1 MKNFDGILFDIDGTL
16 TSTNELI
23 FASFNHVAKK
33 YLNKSYTPEE
43 LIALFGPPE
52 DEILKELTGEKYH
65 EAHYDYFDFYHKNHE
80 ALADIYPGIKD
91 VLEDIKK
98 TQIPLGVF
106 TGKGR
111 KASTITLKALGIF
124 DYFDMIVTGDD
135 VKRHKPNPEG
145 ILNFVEKYNL
155 EKNRVLLIGDAPADI
170 KAARGAGVKIAS
182 VVWDSYAKTLV
193 MESNSDYVFHTVEEL
208 HRFIKKN
215 IQ

>member
-33 YLNKSYTPEE
+33 YLNKTYTPEE
-43 LIALFGPPE
+43 LIAMFGPPE
-52 DEILKELTGEKYH
+52 DEILRELTGEKYN
-65 EAHYDYFDFYHKNHE
+65 EAHFDYFDFYHKNHE
-80 ALADIYPGIKD
+80 ALADIYPGIRD

-98 TQIPLGVF
+98 ARIPLGIF

-111 KASTITLKALGIF
+111 KASTITLKTLGIF

-145 ILNFVEKYNL
+145 VLNFVKKFNL
-155 EKNRVLLIGDAPADI
+155 QKTRVLLIGDAPADI
-170 KAARGAGVKIAS
+170 KAARSAGVKIAS

-193 MESNSDYVFHTVEEL
+193 MESNSSYLFHTVEEL

>member
-1 MKNFDGILFDIDGTL
+1 VRNFDGILFDIDGTL

-52 DEILKELTGEKYH
+52 DEILKELTGEKYN
-65 EAHYDYFDFYHKNHE
+65 EAHFDYFDFYNKNHE
-80 ALADIYPGIKD
+80 ALADIYPGIKEI
-91 VLEDIKK
+91 LNDIKK
-98 TQIPLGVF
+98 AQIPLGVF

-111 KASTITLKALGIF
+111 KAASITLKTLGLY

-145 ILNFVEKYNL
+145 IVMFVEKFNL
-155 EKNRVLLIGDAPADI
+155 DKSRVLLVGDAPADI
-170 KAARGAGVKIAS
+170 KAARGAGIKIAS
-182 VVWDSYAKTLV
+182 VVWDSYAKAAV
-193 MESNSDYVFHTVEEL
+193 MESNSNYVFHTVEEL
-208 HRFIKKN
+208 HKFVRKN